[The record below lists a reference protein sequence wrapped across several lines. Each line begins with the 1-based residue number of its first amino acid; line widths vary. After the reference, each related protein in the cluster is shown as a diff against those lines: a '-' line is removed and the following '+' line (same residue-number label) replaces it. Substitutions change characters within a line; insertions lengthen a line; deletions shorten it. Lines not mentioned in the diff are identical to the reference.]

1 MASTWKDWCC
11 IVASVL
17 SSFSVLLSN
26 QASRDC
32 APLTRAALALGHAA
46 TMHGAFF
53 SSMLVF
59 ETAQVRDTDLDA
71 LERVVSIVAF
81 GDVDAEGPPGA
92 IADVSLRRLL
102 RLSQLANEYLL
113 HVQDHLATRHHT
125 TKVAI

>member
-1 MASTWKDWCC
+1 
-11 IVASVL
+11 
-17 SSFSVLLSN
+17 
-26 QASRDC
+26 
-32 APLTRAALALGHAA
+32 
-46 TMHGAFF
+46 MHGAFF
-53 SSMLVF
+53 SSMLGF

-92 IADVSLRRLL
+92 VADVSLRRLL